1 MTTTSEE
8 SPQPQRRSGPKARG
22 RTVAPLTITITPA
35 QRAAL
40 EERADAQRVSIS
52 TVIRQFIAAGL
63 VAETAGRQGMDG
75 EGVPS
80 PRVIGSASAAVPD
93 PAPGPVTIVVI
104 DDDPRIVAFV
114 GLVLE
119 DEGYRVATWHSGA
132 GARDFIIQEGP
143 AAVLLDM
150 ELETRNAGLRVRE
163 QIEADPSLRAI
174 PVILAS
180 ARAGSVGEG
189 VGAGGRRNDPVLVKP
204 YTAEALIAAVA
215 HAVASGRRQ
224 GVKGS

>member
-1 MTTTSEE
+1 MT
-8 SPQPQRRSGPKARG
+8 SPHEPAPSRRRPGPKARG
-22 RTVAPLTITITPA
+22 RSVVPLTITVTPA

-40 EERADAQRVSIS
+40 EELADARRVSIS
-52 TVIRQFIAAGL
+52 AVIRQFIVETLAADTMG
-63 VAETAGRQGMDG
+63 GRGMDRWDDLAR
-75 EGVPS
+75 E
-80 PRVIGSASAAVPD
+80 
-93 PAPGPVTIVVI
+93 PATIVVI

-132 GARDFIIQEGP
+132 GARDFILQEGP
-143 AAVLLDM
+143 AAVLLDI
-150 ELETRNAGLRVRE
+150 ELETRDAGLRVRE
-163 QIEADPSLRAI
+163 QIAADPSLRAI

-180 ARAGSVGEG
+180 ARAQPDGEG

-224 GVKGS
+224 GTKGS